1 MYIYIIFL
9 FLMCISAF
17 VCFLFLYF
25 LFRTEFMNPHQISVR
40 LNERHLNTAED
51 NKKLAYLL
59 DLKTICIGKEY
70 EIKQFFYLENN
81 IHFTY

>member
-1 MYIYIIFL
+1 
-9 FLMCISAF
+9 
-17 VCFLFLYF
+17 
-25 LFRTEFMNPHQISVR
+25 MNPHQISVR